1 MYFTHWSNIYFTRF
15 NDAVLISRYDEAN
28 LRRSNELRRYNLL
41 LPKFLHNRPYPF
53 AKRCVEKIELAKTI
67 GENRI

>member
-1 MYFTHWSNIYFTRF
+1 MYFTHWSNISFTRF
-15 NDAVLISRYDEAN
+15 NDVVLISRYDEAN
-28 LRRSNELRRYNLL
+28 LRRSNEHHRCNLL

-53 AKRCVEKIELAKTI
+53 TKRCVEKIELAKTI